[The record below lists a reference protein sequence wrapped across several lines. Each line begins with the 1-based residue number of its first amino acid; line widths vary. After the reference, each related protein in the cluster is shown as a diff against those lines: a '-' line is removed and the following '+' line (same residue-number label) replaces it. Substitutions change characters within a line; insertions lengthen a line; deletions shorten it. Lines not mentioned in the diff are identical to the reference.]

1 MDLLH
6 EFELGVFKSVF
17 RHLLRLLHAINPVLG
32 MNLVAILDAR
42 YVLLTC
48 YGVSYSTRQLMFLCA
63 RFYQIPSFGKGAI
76 RRFPSNVSEARQCA
90 ARHFEDVLQVG
101 ISVRDWYALLGLS

>member
-1 MDLLH
+1 MH
-6 EFELGVFKSVF
+6 
-17 RHLLRLLHAINPVLG
+17 G
-32 MNLVAILDAR
+32 MC
-42 YVLLTC
+42 C

>member
-1 MDLLH
+1 
-6 EFELGVFKSVF
+6 
-17 RHLLRLLHAINPVLG
+17 
-32 MNLVAILDAR
+32 
-42 YVLLTC
+42 
-48 YGVSYSTRQLMFLCA
+48 MFLCA